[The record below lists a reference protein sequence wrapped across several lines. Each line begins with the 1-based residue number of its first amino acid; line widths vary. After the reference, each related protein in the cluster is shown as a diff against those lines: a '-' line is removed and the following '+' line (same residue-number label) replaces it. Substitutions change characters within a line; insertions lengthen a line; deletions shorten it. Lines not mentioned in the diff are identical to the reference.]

1 MPIWT
6 VKLRIVVP
14 GLGSRLVDFPGMTAA
29 SIEEAIGKARAVVIV
44 EPVQAE
50 QTAP

>member
-1 MPIWT
+1 MPTWT

-14 GLGSRLVDFPGMTAA
+14 GLGSRLVDFPGMISPTLEGAV
-29 SIEEAIGKARAVVIV
+29 GLARAVVIV